1 MNQEKETQETL
12 AQAGQPEDTLQGQTA
27 PEQPEDTL
35 QEQTAPEQPDTKT
48 TAADK
53 EQAQP
58 PADKQ
63 KKTSVLREL
72 LSWIEVMVAAVI
84 ISFFLTRVVLVN
96 SVVPSSSMET
106 LISPG
111 DRLFGNRLA
120 YKFSDPERF
129 DVVIFKYPV
138 DEEENY
144 IKRIIGLPGETVRIE
159 NAKIYINDSTE
170 PLEENYLPEEWV
182 IANDGYVFEVPD
194 DCYLMLG
201 DNRNVSSDARYWAEE
216 AYNNGLVDSIEDG
229 ASYQYVSR
237 DKILG
242 KAMFTYWPHFRL
254 LSDYSE

>member
-1 MNQEKETQETL
+1 MNQERDTQETL
-12 AQAGQPEDTLQGQTA
+12 AQTQGGQPEHT
-27 PEQPEDTL
+27 P
-35 QEQTAPEQPDTKT
+35 QEQQTTTGQPDTET
-48 TAADK
+48 TANETAGT
-53 EQAQP
+53 EQAQK
-58 PADKQ
+58 DGE
-63 KKTSVLREL
+63 KKTSLLREL
-72 LSWIEVMVAAVI
+72 LSWVEVMVAAVI

-159 NAKIYINDSTE
+159 NAKIYIDDATE
-170 PLEENYLPEEWV
+170 PLQENYLPEKWV
-182 IANDGYVFEVPD
+182 IANDGYEFEVPD

-201 DNRNVSSDARYWAEE
+201 DNRNVSADARYWAEE
-216 AYNNGLVDSIEDG
+216 AYDNGLVDSVKEG
-229 ASYQYVSR
+229 TSYEYVSR